1 MAQRHLNNGSRQL
14 GVSVLSSS
22 ETQHTS
28 PLQHHFADMSQQKEA
43 GTLGMWLFLVTE
55 VMFFGGMFTAYIV
68 YRTLYPVAFLG
79 GSHHLDINLG
89 AINTAVLITSSM
101 TMVLAVY
108 YAQKGERNKLVL
120 FLVLTMILGV
130 VFLGIKS
137 VEYHHKFVEHLIPGP
152 TFEFPKD
159 GHPQQAQLFFSLYFA
174 MTGMHALHM
183 IIGIGVLLTLTV
195 MSVRNRFSP
204 QYYAPVEI
212 SGLYWH
218 FVDIIWI
225 FLFPLLYLIDRFVG

>member
-1 MAQRHLNNGSRQL
+1 
-14 GVSVLSSS
+14 LSSL
-22 ETQHTS
+22 ETQHAS
-28 PLQHHFADMSQQKEA
+28 PLQHHFADMGQQKEA
-43 GTLGMWLFLVTE
+43 GLLGMWLFLVTE

-68 YRTLYPVAFLG
+68 YRSLYPRAFLG
-79 GSHHLDINLG
+79 GSHHLDITLG
-89 AINTAVLITSSM
+89 AINTAVLITSSL

-108 YAQKGERNKLVL
+108 SAQKGCRGKLVA
-120 FLVLTMILGV
+120 FLVLTMVLGM

-137 VEYHHKFVEHLIPGP
+137 VEYHHKYVEHLIPGP
-152 TFEFPKD
+152 TFEFPQD

-183 IIGIGVLLTLTV
+183 IIGLGIMATLTV
-195 MSVRNRFSP
+195 MAWKKRFSP

-218 FVDIIWI
+218 FVDIVWI
-225 FLFPLLYLIDRFVG
+225 FLYPLLYLIDRFVT